1 MTNTI
6 GKVIFGEDIMKDL
19 TFVWQNTND
28 RAKHIFE
35 IRIMSAVCMYLL
47 AMTFIVLR

>member
-1 MTNTI
+1 MHTV

-19 TFVWQNTND
+19 TFVWQNTD
-28 RAKHIFE
+28 ARTKHIFG

>member
-6 GKVIFGEDIMKDL
+6 GKVILGEDIMKDL
-19 TFVWQNTND
+19 AFVWQNTD
-28 RAKHIFE
+28 ARTKHIFE